1 MNYNYN
7 EPTTKVEV
15 QQAIPVKNTES
26 TQPPVNNTSFWSW
39 FKIPDIFKT
48 DTTSAPALAPAPKT
62 GGKRKS
68 RLTKKNKKS
77 KSVKSRK

>member
-7 EPTTKVEV
+7 EPTNEPTKVEV
-15 QQAIPVKNTES
+15 QIPVKNTES
-26 TQPPVNNTSFWSW
+26 TQSPVNNNSFWSW
-39 FKIPDIFKT
+39 LKVPSFFTPT
-48 DTTSAPALAPAPKT
+48 PTAPPKT
-62 GGKRKS
+62 GGKRKK

>member
-1 MNYNYN
+1 MNYN
-7 EPTTKVEV
+7 EPTKVEV
-15 QQAIPVKNTES
+15 QPTIPVKNTES

-39 FKIPDIFKT
+39 LKLPSFFTP
-48 DTTSAPALAPAPKT
+48 APAPAPAPLPKT

>member
-1 MNYNYN
+1 MNHNYN
-7 EPTTKVEV
+7 EPTIEPTKVEV
-15 QQAIPVKNTES
+15 QPTMPVKNAEP
-26 TQPPVNNTSFWSW
+26 TQLPVNKNDTSFWSW
-39 FKIPDIFKT
+39 LKLPSFFTPT
-48 DTTSAPALAPAPKT
+48 PAPAPKT